1 MANLRP
7 DINQFRDLGH
17 HATVYDWG
25 IQFIS
30 IPSLLTGFDSADLNT
45 RCTSTQLPARTI
57 NEIELNLRGHKI
69 YQHGIVSYGN
79 ELTLTLY
86 ETVDQK
92 VGNFLNAY
100 MDMQWSPIIGAQVPK
115 MLNQSA
121 FLLTLLDSENNAK
134 KYYTII
140 GAWLKG
146 WNQIE
151 LGSNQSDVI
160 TYQTQWKFDYYL

>member
-17 HATVYDWG
+17 HQTQYDWG

-30 IPSLLTGFDSADLNT
+30 LPALLTGFDSADLNT
-45 RCTSTQLPARTI
+45 RCTSAQLPARTI
-57 NEIELNLRGHKI
+57 NAIELNMRGHKI
-69 YQHGIVSYGN
+69 YQHGTVNYGN
-79 ELTLTLY
+79 TITLNLY

-100 MDMQWSPIIGAQVPK
+100 MDMQWSPIVGSQVPK

-121 FLLTLLDSENNAK
+121 FLLTLLDSENKAK

-140 GAWLKG
+140 GAWLQG
-146 WNQIE
+146 WSQIE
-151 LGSNQSDVI
+151 LGTASDVL
-160 TYQTQWKFDYYL
+160 TYSTTWQFDYYI